1 VSSPR
6 PCVQCS
12 KPIPVEFDSE
22 LCHACQIATSAPG
35 FKVDTSNSFLALPSP
50 TDFVSAGSGNSQ
62 KALTEHGTSSPG
74 FHDSTFYAESI
85 DPLGALADTASVALL
100 PAPTDHLTRIERHPS
115 LPTAPPGYDLIRR
128 LGGGAMGDVYLAF
141 EHNSEREVAIKF
153 LRAPGNQ
160 AAVERFTAEVRALGR
175 IDHENIVK
183 IFATDFYCLV
193 PFYTMEYL
201 SGGTL
206 AGLISPKDSEE
217 TKKIVRLMALVAR
230 AVNAAHE
237 ADVLHRDLKPSNI
250 LLSADGTPKV
260 ADFGLAKRTDRD
272 DGLTLCSGPVG
283 TASFMPPEQ
292 ISRKYGELG
301 PAADVYGLG
310 ATMYYVLTGRPP
322 FTGESS
328 YDIALKVTS
337 EPAERVRSIR
347 ADIPIGLE
355 AIVMKCLEKDPKS
368 RYPTA
373 SALAEDLERFLA
385 GEQQEA
391 QQLTAPRRLRR
402 WTVRNKR
409 WLMSFAGALGIIL
422 GFLWLLIQK
431 PTKQLDVR
439 DVIRKEIADGK
450 VVKLL
455 TSDGLPRWADWPM
468 GPAQLA
474 GIPDD
479 GGTCSFEMNGANVLL
494 LLDNPGVDSFR
505 ISLEVCERMKRGLL
519 FPTPMNTAYHD
530 VGAVLSFGFQ
540 FGAVE
545 NTRVYSMHLVSYS
558 EFDKDGKAPNKRVMD
573 IQEFA
578 VVEEHPL
585 LARGLFSRQR
595 WSVPITPVIPGPAWR
610 KITVEVTP
618 ESIRVVE
625 PKIDRAYLRDDIKYH
640 RRELGQSV
648 ARSKAKLPVLPE
660 WSPRMPIG
668 IWCYDAEV
676 AFRNV
681 TIESLK

>member
-1 VSSPR
+1 MSSPR

-35 FKVDTSNSFLALPSP
+35 FKVETSNSFLGQPFP
-50 TDFVSAGSGNSQ
+50 TDFVSAGIGSSH
-62 KALTEHGTSSPG
+62 KALTEHGTSTPVL
-74 FHDSTFYAESI
+74 HDSTFYAESI
-85 DPLGALADTASVALL
+85 DPLDAVADTASVALL
-100 PAPTDHLTRIERHPS
+100 PAPTDHLPRIERHPS

-201 SGGTL
+201 PGGTL
-206 AGLISPKDSEE
+206 AKLISPKDSEE
-217 TKKIVRLMALVAR
+217 TKKLVRLMALVAR

-292 ISRKYGELG
+292 VSRKYGELG

-373 SALAEDLERFLA
+373 IALAEDLERFLI

-391 QQLTAPRRLRR
+391 PQLTALRRLRR
-402 WTVRNKR
+402 WMDRKKR
-409 WLMSFAGALGIIL
+409 WLAGLSTALVFALG
-422 GFLWLLIQK
+422 LLLLKTPLDQNAASHEEVHDDQK
-431 PTKQLDVR
+431 PAKQLEVR
-439 DVIRKEIADGK
+439 DAIRKEIADGK

-455 TSDGLPRWADWPM
+455 TSEGLPRWSDWPM
-468 GPAQLA
+468 GPAQ
-474 GIPDD
+474 
-479 GGTCSFEMNGANVLL
+479 
-494 LLDNPGVDSFR
+494 
-505 ISLEVCERMKRGLL
+505 
-519 FPTPMNTAYHD
+519 
-530 VGAVLSFGFQ
+530 
-540 FGAVE
+540 
-545 NTRVYSMHLVSYS
+545 
-558 EFDKDGKAPNKRVMD
+558 
-573 IQEFA
+573 
-578 VVEEHPL
+578 
-585 LARGLFSRQR
+585 
-595 WSVPITPVIPGPAWR
+595 
-610 KITVEVTP
+610 
-618 ESIRVVE
+618 
-625 PKIDRAYLRDDIKYH
+625 
-640 RRELGQSV
+640 
-648 ARSKAKLPVLPE
+648 
-660 WSPRMPIG
+660 
-668 IWCYDAEV
+668 
-676 AFRNV
+676 
-681 TIESLK
+681 